1 MRLIEA
7 LETMR
12 RPAGDDS
19 ARRKILLATGFTPL
33 HLQTFMAAHLR
44 SGEPPIE
51 AVFQTGLYGDLA
63 GTLERADTLELH
75 VIVAVIE
82 WSDLDARL
90 GLRTL
95 GGWRP
100 QNLEEILGSTES
112 ALRRIHH
119 ALASAAR
126 SVPVIAAMPT
136 LPLPPI
142 FTTWS
147 GQQSVEETRLRSIV
161 ASAAEALALI
171 PGLRIVNPQKLS
183 EISPVAGR
191 YDLKSDLLSGFPY
204 SMNYASSFAGE
215 AADSIRNRPPAKGI
229 ITDLDE
235 TLWAGIAGDD
245 GIAALSWSLDRHT
258 HLHAIYQNLLSSLAG
273 AGVLLGV
280 ATKNDRETVDLAFK
294 RKDLLLRSEDIFPVE
309 AHWLP
314 KSQSVARILKTW
326 NIGADAVVFV
336 DDNALEIAEV
346 KAAFPEMDCRLF
358 PNKDYDAA
366 WTFFQSLRD
375 AFGKSSVSSED
386 GLRLASIRTASAWQS
401 NTEGI
406 ADPSEEF
413 LASAGAS
420 VVFECNRSTEDNRAF
435 ELINK
440 TNQFNLNGRRL
451 DETEWRR
458 MLDDPCAFQ
467 LTVSYLDKFGVLGK
481 IAVLLGKVMG
491 DRVEI
496 RSWVMS
502 CRAFS
507 RRLEYQCIKFLFE
520 HFRAAEVILDYQAT
534 PRNTPLTAFL
544 TTLLGV
550 QPASG
555 VTISKEVFLAR
566 IPALYHRV
574 EEIAHV

>member
-7 LETMR
+7 LEMMR
-12 RPAGDDS
+12 RPAGDD
-19 ARRKILLATGFTPL
+19 AVRRKILLAAGFTPL
-33 HLQTFMAAHLR
+33 HLQTFLGAHLR
-44 SGEPPIE
+44 CGKPPIE
-51 AVFQTGLYGDLA
+51 PVFETGLYGDLA
-63 GTLERADTLELH
+63 GTLERVDMLELH
-75 VIVAVIE
+75 AIVAIIE

-95 GGWRP
+95 GSWRP
-100 QNLEEILGSTES
+100 QDLEEILGSAES
-112 ALRRIHH
+112 AMQRIHH

-142 FTTWS
+142 FTTRS
-147 GQQSVEETRLRSIV
+147 GQQSAEEARLRSIV
-161 ASAAEALALI
+161 ASAAESLALI
-171 PGLRIVNPQKLS
+171 PGLRLVSLEKLS

-204 SMNYASSFAGE
+204 STNYASALAGQV
-215 AADSIRNRPPAKGI
+215 ADLVRNRPPAKGI

-245 GIAALSWSLDRHT
+245 GIPALSWSLDRHT
-258 HLHAIYQNLLSSLAG
+258 HLHAIYQNLLASLAG

-280 ATKNDRETVDLAFK
+280 ATKNDPEIVDLAFK
-294 RKDLLLRSEDIFPVE
+294 RKDLLLRSEDVFPVE

-326 NIGADAVVFV
+326 NVGADAVVFV
-336 DDNALEIAEV
+336 DDNPLEIAEV
-346 KAAFPEMDCRLF
+346 QSAFPAMDCRLF

-386 GLRLASIRTASAWQS
+386 GLRLASIRAASDWRS
-401 NTEGI
+401 HTEGN

-420 VVFECNRSTEDNRAF
+420 VVFECNRSTQDSRAF

-451 DETEWRR
+451 DEAEWRR
-458 MLDDPCAFQ
+458 MLDDSRAFQ
-467 LTVSYLDKFGVLGK
+467 LTVSYEDKFGVLGK

-507 RRLEYQCIKFLFE
+507 RRVEYQCIKFLFE
-520 HFRAAEVILDYQAT
+520 HFQVAEVILDYQPT
-534 PRNTPLTAFL
+534 SRNTPLTAFL
-544 TTLLGV
+544 TALLGS
-550 QPASG
+550 QPAPG
-555 VTISKEVFLAR
+555 ATISKQAFLAR
-566 IPALYHRV
+566 IPALHHRV
-574 EEIAHV
+574 EESAHV

>member
-1 MRLIEA
+1 M
-7 LETMR
+7 
-12 RPAGDDS
+12 
-19 ARRKILLATGFTPL
+19 
-33 HLQTFMAAHLR
+33 
-44 SGEPPIE
+44 
-51 AVFQTGLYGDLA
+51 
-63 GTLERADTLELH
+63 
-75 VIVAVIE
+75 
-82 WSDLDARL
+82 
-90 GLRTL
+90 
-95 GGWRP
+95 
-100 QNLEEILGSTES
+100 
-112 ALRRIHH
+112 
-119 ALASAAR
+119 
-126 SVPVIAAMPT
+126 
-136 LPLPPI
+136 
-142 FTTWS
+142 
-147 GQQSVEETRLRSIV
+147 
-161 ASAAEALALI
+161 
-171 PGLRIVNPQKLS
+171 
-183 EISPVAGR
+183 
-191 YDLKSDLLSGFPY
+191 
-204 SMNYASSFAGE
+204 
-215 AADSIRNRPPAKGI
+215 
-229 ITDLDE
+229 
-235 TLWAGIAGDD
+235 
-245 GIAALSWSLDRHT
+245 
-258 HLHAIYQNLLSSLAG
+258 
-273 AGVLLGV
+273 
-280 ATKNDRETVDLAFK
+280 
-294 RKDLLLRSEDIFPVE
+294 
-309 AHWLP
+309 
-314 KSQSVARILKTW
+314 
-326 NIGADAVVFV
+326 
-336 DDNALEIAEV
+336 

-413 LASAGAS
+413 LASAWAS

-496 RSWVMS
+496 RSWVMG